1 LIEAITHQP
10 LEILQIITADKV
22 KHGLVG
28 IQELLILLSDYNSES
43 FGADFCPCKERPC
56 RLAGGKSKGLDT
68 ARVEK
73 VPTES
78 LV

>member
-28 IQELLILLSDYNSES
+28 IQELLMLLSDYNSES
-43 FGADFCPCKERPC
+43 FGADFLP
-56 RLAGGKSKGLDT
+56 LQGKALQACWLQVKR
-68 ARVEK
+68 A
-73 VPTES
+73 
-78 LV
+78 